1 MKVCQRFAKASGKTR
16 SVAGRDRRNSRQYQR
31 RLAGHHQRRSTLGR
45 PRTVTDA
52 QIEEILTWAASRRTM
67 AQVARQT
74 GVSTTIIAQIIRTGG
89 THYKQAS
96 PEQRTANL
104 VNDHAHRD
112 QLRAAYLL

>member
-31 RLAGHHQRRSTLGR
+31 RLAEHHQRRSTLGR
-45 PRTVTDA
+45 PRGITDA
-52 QIEEILTWAASRRTM
+52 QIQEILAWAASRQTINEK
-67 AQVARQT
+67 ARQM

-104 VNDHAHRD
+104 VNDRARRS
-112 QLRAAYLL
+112 QLRAEYLL